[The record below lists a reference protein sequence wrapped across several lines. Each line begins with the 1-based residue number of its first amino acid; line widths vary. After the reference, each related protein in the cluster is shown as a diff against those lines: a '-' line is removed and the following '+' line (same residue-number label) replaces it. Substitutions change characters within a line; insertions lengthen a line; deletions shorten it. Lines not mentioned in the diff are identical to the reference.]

1 MERMSPEK
9 GAFQK
14 EISFSNQHLS
24 VDMLVF
30 GRVTLSRLWF
40 ETFFIFTPNLVEMIQ
55 VDLRIFFKWGG
66 STTN

>member
-14 EISFSNQHLS
+14 EISSSNQHIS
-24 VDMLVF
+24 VDVLVF
-30 GRVTLSRLWF
+30 GGVTLSRLWF

-55 VDLRIFFKWGG
+55 VDLRIFFNWVG
-66 STTN
+66 TTN